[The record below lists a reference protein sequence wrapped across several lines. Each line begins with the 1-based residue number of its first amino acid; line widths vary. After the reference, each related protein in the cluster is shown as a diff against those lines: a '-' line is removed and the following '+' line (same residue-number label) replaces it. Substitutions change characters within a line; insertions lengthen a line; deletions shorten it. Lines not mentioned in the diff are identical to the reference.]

1 MCQNAHHSPSVA
13 SNRRWIVFL
22 LCTALWL
29 VSCVVPAWAHKVMI
43 FAWVEGDTVYTQSK
57 FSGGK
62 KAKNSTV
69 VVYDKEGNQLLESK
83 TDDLG
88 EFSFKVPKKTDLKI
102 VLKASMGHMA
112 EWKIPAEEI
121 TVVAPVSKS
130 RSTPEVGVEAAT
142 KETAPPIDTKTSKQ
156 PPAPTTVGLG
166 RQEVKAL
173 IDESMDR
180 KLRPILNML
189 VESLDR
195 GPKVGEVIG
204 GVGYIF
210 GLVGV
215 ALYFATRK
223 KRK

>member
-1 MCQNAHHSPSVA
+1 MS
-13 SNRRWIVFL
+13 
-22 LCTALWL
+22 
-29 VSCVVPAWAHKVMI
+29 
-43 FAWVEGDTVYTQSK
+43 
-57 FSGGK
+57 
-62 KAKNSTV
+62 
-69 VVYDKEGNQLLESK
+69 
-83 TDDLG
+83 
-88 EFSFKVPKKTDLKI
+88 
-102 VLKASMGHMA
+102 
-112 EWKIPAEEI
+112 
-121 TVVAPVSKS
+121 
-130 RSTPEVGVEAAT
+130 
-142 KETAPPIDTKTSKQ
+142 
-156 PPAPTTVGLG
+156 

-215 ALYFATRK
+215 ALYFATRR